1 MQTGV
6 SVRARLI
13 TLLVAT
19 FVALVVVSGAG
30 ILGIQKTGA
39 MLHQISVVRLPSIV
53 GLEMM
58 REGQTAIRSENRK
71 IASLFSQPE
80 RWNLVS
86 AALSHRKDIWSRA
99 EKGWA
104 IYEPLPQTAEE
115 EVLWKQFVPE
125 WNSWK
130 AADTRLGEIAARLAA
145 TSDEAARVG
154 LQKEFLAA
162 LDIASPLIGKASETL
177 AKIVDLNIA
186 VAEDARK
193 EADSSSRTL
202 LVVML
207 GAALAAMAIVVALGL
222 RTTAAILRTLGGE
235 PDAARTAV
243 ARIAEGDLRQNLSV
257 QPGDRESLMARQ
269 QQMQESLRGM
279 IGGITA
285 SVARTEEAA
294 SALAGASSQVA
305 TASADTSES
314 ASSMAASV
322 EEMSVSINQVSDNA
336 RDALNTAEQAGQLSK
351 DGGRVIEEAIA
362 EINTI
367 ANTVRAT
374 AVNMNSLSESSARIS
389 TVVQVIKD
397 VADQTNLLALNA
409 AIEAA
414 RAGEAGRGFAVVADE
429 VRKLAERTA
438 SATGEISNMIEKI
451 QHDTASSLHQME
463 SAVSQ
468 VDRGVDLAGQAGSAI
483 HEIRESVGH
492 VLQAV
497 TDIGD
502 AIREQSVASQ
512 QIAHRVERV
521 AQSSEENNAAAQQ
534 TAESARTLT
543 ALAAELRSSAQRF
556 RT

>member
-80 RWNLVS
+80 RWNLIS
-86 AALSHRKDIWSRA
+86 AALSHRKDIWPRA

-162 LDIASPLIGKASETL
+162 LDTASPLIGKASETL

>member
-1 MQTGV
+1 MRSGMP
-6 SVRARLI
+6 VRARL
-13 TLLVAT
+13 TLLVAAS
-19 FVALVVVSGAG
+19 FVALLIVAGAG
-30 ILGIQKTGA
+30 LLGIKKTGD
-39 MLHQISVVRLPSIV
+39 MLHEVGVVRLPSIV
-53 GLEMM
+53 GLELM
-58 REGQTAIRSENRK
+58 REGQTALRSENHK
-71 IASLFSQPE
+71 VAAIFSQPE
-80 RWNLVS
+80 QWNGI
-86 AALSHRKDIWSRA
+86 AAVLSHRKEIWARID
-99 EKGWA
+99 KGRA

-115 EVLWKQFVPE
+115 ETLWKQFVPE
-125 WNSWK
+125 WDQWK
-130 AADTRLGEIAARLAA
+130 AADTRVNDVAARLAG
-145 TSDEAARVG
+145 TTDETARAD

-162 LDIASPLIGKASETL
+162 LDAASPLITKSAETL
-177 AKIVDLNIA
+177 AKIVELNIS
-186 VAEDARK
+186 VAEAARLESDASTRN
-193 EADSSSRTL
+193 TL
-202 LVVML
+202 IGMII
-207 GAALAAMAIVVALGL
+207 AALAAAAIIVALGL
-222 RTTAAILRTLGGE
+222 RTVSTILGTLGGE
-235 PDAARTAV
+235 PDAARAAV
-243 ARIAEGDLRQNLSV
+243 ARIAEGDLRQNLAV
-257 QPGDRESLMARQ
+257 AAGDQDSLMARQ
-269 QQMQESLRGM
+269 QQMQDSLRGM
-279 IGGITA
+279 IGSIA
-285 SVARTEEAA
+285 SSVARTEEAA

-305 TASADTSES
+305 SASADTSES

-336 RDALNTAEQAGQLSK
+336 REALVTAEQAGHLSTN
-351 DGGRVIEEAIA
+351 GGRVIEEAIA

-374 AVNMNSLSESSARIS
+374 AQNMNSLSESSARIS

-438 SATGEISNMIEKI
+438 SATGEISGMIEKI
-451 QHDTASSLHQME
+451 QHDTATSLHQME
-463 SAVSQ
+463 AAVSQ
-468 VDRGVDLAGQAGSAI
+468 VDRGVDLASQAGSAI
-483 HEIRESVGH
+483 HEIRSSVGH
-492 VLQAV
+492 VVQAV

-543 ALAAELRSSAQRF
+543 ALAGELRNNAQRF

>member
-1 MQTGV
+1 MHTGTTV
-6 SVRARLI
+6 KARLI
-13 TLLVAT
+13 TLLAAS
-19 FVALVVVSGAG
+19 FVALLLVAGMG

-39 MLHQISVVRLPSIV
+39 QLHEISVVRLPSIV
-53 GLEMM
+53 GLEML
-58 REGQTAIRSENRK
+58 REGQTALHSENRK
-71 IASLFSQPE
+71 VAAIFSQPE
-80 RWNLVS
+80 QWTGIGAVVG
-86 AALSHRKDIWSRA
+86 HRKEIWSHID
-99 EKGWA
+99 KGWA
-104 IYEPLPQTAEE
+104 IYEPLPQTPEE
-115 EVLWKQFVPE
+115 ETLWKQFVPE
-125 WNSWK
+125 WNTWK
-130 AADTRLGEIAARLAA
+130 TADARLNDIAGRLAGAADEVAREELK
-145 TSDEAARVG
+145 
-154 LQKEFLAA
+154 KEYLAA
-162 LDIASPLIGKASETL
+162 LDVASPLISQAAATL
-177 AKIVDLNIA
+177 GKIVDLNLA
-186 VAEDARK
+186 VAEEAKAQADAGGRN
-193 EADSSSRTL
+193 TL
-202 LVVML
+202 ML
-207 GAALAAMAIVVALGL
+207 MVGIALAAIAVIIVLGL
-222 RTTAAILRTLGGE
+222 RTTTAILGTLGGE
-235 PDAARTAV
+235 PDEARAAV
-243 ARIAEGDLRQNLSV
+243 ARIAEGDLRQNLSISA
-257 QPGDRESLMARQ
+257 GDRESLMARQ
-269 QQMQESLRGM
+269 QQMQESLRNM
-279 IGGITA
+279 IGGMA
-285 SVARTEEAA
+285 NSVARTEEAA

-305 TASADTSES
+305 SASADTSES

-322 EEMSVSINQVSDNA
+322 EEMSVSINHVSDNA

-374 AVNMNSLSESSARIS
+374 AENMNSLSESSARIS

-438 SATGEISNMIEKI
+438 SATGEIGSMIDKI
-451 QHDTASSLHQME
+451 QMDTAASLHQME

-468 VDRGVDLAGQAGSAI
+468 VDRGVDLASQAGSAI
-483 HEIRESVGH
+483 QEIRDSVGH
-492 VLQAV
+492 VVRAV

-512 QIAHRVERV
+512 QIAHRVEKV